1 MNNVHIEIEPQALFK
16 DVLQLILKDSGQNL
30 DKTAPPKFRSH
41 KFPIVYIEAHIEL
54 AKVWFCFPCQM
65 CADS

>member
-16 DVLQLILKDSGQNL
+16 DVLQLILRDSGQNL
-30 DKTAPPKFRSH
+30 DKTAPPKFRSR

-54 AKVWFCFPCQM
+54 AKVWSRFPCRM
-65 CADS
+65 CANS